1 MAVFRDLEREG
12 DLTPHA
18 LRYSE
23 PSMERQADWTT
34 QRTRTPSKRPGA
46 PSNRPDACRRI
57 QPMENGE
64 SRGARDTART
74 EAFSDGVFAFAI
86 TLLVLN
92 LHDPSSRDVT
102 LSEGLI
108 KEAPFF
114 FAMVTSFITILV
126 MWLNHHNMF
135 SHIDRVDRRLMLRN
149 GILLLFVVLTPF
161 TTSIVAAHMIDPDAG
176 TAAVVYSGNFLFIAI
191 AWNAVWRYC
200 VKGRRLLRED
210 VTDAE
215 AQTITRQYLVAPL
228 GSLVAIAISLVSGL
242 ASVTVVLVIAGFYA
256 ITGSH
261 GH

>member
-1 MAVFRDLEREG
+1 
-12 DLTPHA
+12 
-18 LRYSE
+18 
-23 PSMERQADWTT
+23 
-34 QRTRTPSKRPGA
+34 
-46 PSNRPDACRRI
+46 
-57 QPMENGE
+57 MENGE
-64 SRGARDTART
+64 SRGAKDTART

-92 LHDPSSRDVT
+92 LHDPT
-102 LSEGLI
+102 KPNGGPLLEGLWNDWQS
-108 KEAPFF
+108 F
-114 FAMVTSFITILV
+114 FALVTSFITILV

-135 SHIDRVDRRLMLRN
+135 THIDRVDRRLMLRN

-161 TTSIVAAHMIDPDAG
+161 TTLIVAGHMTSSDAG

-200 VKGRRLLRED
+200 AKGRRLLRED

-228 GSLVAIAISLVSGL
+228 GSVVALAISLVSGV
-242 ASVTVVLVIAGFYA
+242 ASVTVVLIIAAFYA